1 MEITCHGSFVSFSDW
16 ADYWETSLPSVPE
29 NSRRQQLERL
39 QHLQRVCSDDDIFK
53 NVMYKKKSPIVYYS
67 SSKYNFSYC
76 KVHKA
81 GGTFWTQVFTILSK
95 GAADHEDVFRL
106 SKYDVHHTLG
116 QTEKRTF
123 DLATSHASRTVLVS
137 RDPYSRL
144 FSAFIDKLFLP
155 MKYKIAVKI
164 VNRQRRL
171 NYTCANDL
179 TFEEFLTSIIDR
191 VTEGKTIDIHW
202 TPIVNLCKPCD
213 VNAFAV
219 VKQETFTVDVEYV
232 LKEVEIANNEFEVIY
247 DALHNHRIEAN
258 VPGIVTATIA
268 MWKRTGVDQCMDG
281 IELARR
287 FWTAFQIQGYIK
299 DDIPFPSD
307 IVETHEKAE
316 DPDFLTN
323 VILETIKEHPM
334 TPNEAKLQ
342 RLRALVDAFDGVNKD
357 ILDQV
362 KMLYKQDFILFDY
375 SFEPPTLKH

>member
-1 MEITCHGSFVSFSDW
+1 
-16 ADYWETSLPSVPE
+16 
-29 NSRRQQLERL
+29 
-39 QHLQRVCSDDDIFK
+39 
-53 NVMYKKKSPIVYYS
+53 MYKKQSPIVYYS

-116 QTEKRTF
+116 QTEKITF
-123 DLATSHASRTVLVS
+123 NMATSHASRTVLVS

-155 MKYKIAVKI
+155 MKYKIGVKI

-171 NYTCANDL
+171 NYTCVNDI

-219 VKQETFTVDVEYV
+219 VKQETFTADVEYV
-232 LKEVEIANNEFEVIY
+232 LKEVEIANDEFEVIY
-247 DALHNHRIEAN
+247 DALHNHKIEAN

-268 MWKRTGVDQCMDG
+268 MWKRTGIDQCMDG

-299 DDIPFPSD
+299 DDIPFPSN

-334 TPNEAKLQ
+334 TLGEAKLQ
-342 RLRALVDAFDGVNKD
+342 RWRALVDAFDGVNKY

-375 SFEPPTLKH
+375 SFEPPTIKH